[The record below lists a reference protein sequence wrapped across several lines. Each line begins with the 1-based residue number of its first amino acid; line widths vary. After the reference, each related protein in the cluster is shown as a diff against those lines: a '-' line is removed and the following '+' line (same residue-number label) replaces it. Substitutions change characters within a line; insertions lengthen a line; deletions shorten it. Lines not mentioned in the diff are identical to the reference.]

1 MKFKFL
7 ILIAIFSFSS
17 VIFAQR
23 PPHGGQPEWIN
34 VVDVNKNGR
43 IEADEHH
50 AAADAFFKKYDKN
63 GNGILEENE
72 FPPKPSGNRPPMP
85 PGEVPPFLFLER
97 GERNLTRTDF
107 DEKSARKFVSAD
119 KNDDG
124 EIDREE
130 IQTIRPPREG
140 NHEGKPGRMSPNAP
154 PNTKFLEAEMRF
166 GDKMIKNAPFSAEI
180 VIENSRRLFDGSV
193 VTRQTKGAIYR
204 DGAGK
209 TRREQTLEDISGYSL
224 SEAQKLVF
232 INDFEAKTHFFMDVN
247 RKIFRRRPL
256 GENRPPK
263 FDNELQNA
271 KNESLGTKILEGVKV
286 EGTRTTFEIPVGQIG
301 NDKAIQVIT
310 EKWFS
315 PELQM
320 TVMSRHVDPLA
331 GEQVFRLV
339 NIKLGEP
346 SADLFIVPKDF
357 RKE

>member
-1 MKFKFL
+1 MKSTFLFL
-7 ILIAIFSFSS
+7 IAVFLLPDAIS
-17 VIFAQR
+17 AQR
-23 PPHGGQPEWIN
+23 PPRDGQPEWIN
-34 VVDVNKNGR
+34 TVDADKNGR
-43 IEADEHH
+43 IDADEYRS
-50 AAADAFFKKYDKN
+50 AADVFFKNHDKN
-63 GNGILEENE
+63 GNDILEENE
-72 FPPKPSGNRPPMP
+72 LPQKPVGDRPPQP
-85 PGEVPPFLFLER
+85 PRETPPFLFLER
-97 GERNLTRTDF
+97 GERNLTRAEF
-107 DEKSARKFVSAD
+107 DEKSAQRFISAD

-124 EIDREE
+124 EVDREE
-130 IQTIRPPREG
+130 LQMLRPPRGEK
-140 NHEGKPGRMSPNAP
+140 HERFQTAPP

-166 GDKMIKNAPFSAEI
+166 GDKMIVNAPFSAET

-193 VTRQTKGAIYR
+193 VTKQTKGAFYR
-204 DGAGK
+204 DKSGR
-209 TRREQTLEDISGYSL
+209 TRREQTLEDIGGYSL

-256 GENRPPK
+256 GDNRPPK
-263 FDNELQNA
+263 LENELQNG
-271 KNESLGTKILEGVKV
+271 KNESLGTKMLEGVKV

-301 NDKAIQVIT
+301 NDKAIQVVT